1 EQRVA
6 RYAVSLELR
15 GHRPTQQTGPLGIA
29 PLRCEH
35 GEQVDRLHDPAVI
48 LDLERESQ
56 RLLCERFGLFRRAAL
71 THAPAA
77 AKQHSRLP
85 PRIARA
91 RRHVGGLL
99 EQLESSSRVTTLE
112 LEVAE
117 QPEHLRLLP
126 PQPAP
131 AADLERLPGRLPRR
145 LGIALIPVAVA
156 EVHQHEGQP
165 ILVVELPV
173 DGEALQ
179 AATMRE
185 L

>member
-1 EQRVA
+1 MGTSSIRPRTLAAAGRGTQRGGRCDDGLDLLEHA
-6 RYAVSLELR
+6 RELELA
-15 GHRPTQQTGPLGIA
+15 A
-29 PLRCEH
+29 PLYR
-35 GEQVDRLHDPAVI
+35 VL
-48 LDLERESQ
+48 
-56 RLLCERFGLFRRAAL
+56 RRAVLA
-71 THAPAA
+71 HPPAA

-99 EQLESSSRVTTLE
+99 EQLESDRRVTTLE

-117 QPEHLRLLP
+117 QPEHLRLLS
-126 PQPAP
+126 PQPSP

-179 AATMRE
+179 VATMRE
-185 L
+185 LALGVVVRHP